1 MTMAIPFAPSIVQED
16 FLSLKDYSTDE
27 IMDLLHLAIELK
39 KPENKYLPLLK
50 GKVLGMIF
58 EKSSTRTRV
67 SFEAGMLQLG
77 GNAMFLSSQD
87 TQMGR
92 GETIADTGRV
102 LSGYLDGLMIRTFH
116 QSVVQELADFSSIP
130 VINGLTD
137 DYHPCQVL
145 ADLMTILEHFGTLK
159 GKKMAYIGD
168 GNNMANSLMI
178 GAAKVGMDITI
189 ASPAAY
195 APTAEMVDLAKDI
208 AQYTGSSI
216 VITESPEQAV
226 AGSDIIYTDVWASM
240 GQEQETIERL
250 QHFQGFQVNEEL
262 VKHANKDYI
271 FMHCLPAHREEEVTT
286 GILEG
291 PHSVIF
297 QESENRLHA
306 QKAVLVALMA
316 DK

>member
-1 MTMAIPFAPSIVQED
+1 MTTIMPLAPTVAQED
-16 FLSLKDYSTDE
+16 FLSLKDYSTEE
-27 IMDLLHLAIELK
+27 ILDLLHLAIELK

-87 TQMGR
+87 TQLGR
-92 GETIADTGRV
+92 GETIADTARV

-116 QSVVQELADFSSIP
+116 QSAVEELAEFSSIP

-145 ADLMTILEHFGTLK
+145 ADLMTLIEHFGELK
-159 GKKMAYIGD
+159 GRKLAYIGD

-178 GAAKVGMDITI
+178 GAAKVGLDIAI
-189 ASPAAY
+189 A
-195 APTAEMVDLAKDI
+195 APKGYEPKAEMVELAQAI
-208 AQYTGSSI
+208 AKETGALVTITNDPAEAVTGSD
-216 VITESPEQAV
+216 A
-226 AGSDIIYTDVWASM
+226 IYTDVWASM
-240 GQEQETIERL
+240 GQEAEAIKRL
-250 QHFQGFQVNEEL
+250 NDFAGFQVNAEL
-262 VKHANKDYI
+262 VQHAKPDYI

-286 GILEG
+286 DILEG

-297 QESENRLHA
+297 QEAENRLHA
-306 QKAVLVALMA
+306 QKAVLVTLMG
-316 DK
+316 D

>member
-1 MTMAIPFAPSIVQED
+1 MTMAIPFAPSIIQED

-178 GAAKVGMDITI
+178 GAAKVGMDISI

-195 APTAEMVDLAKDI
+195 APTPEMVALAKDI
-208 AQYTGSSI
+208 AQYTGSTI
-216 VITESPEQAV
+216 DITESPEQAV

-262 VKHANKDYI
+262 VKHANEDYI

-306 QKAVLVALMA
+306 QKAVLVALMG

>member
-1 MTMAIPFAPSIVQED
+1 MTMAIPFAPSIIQED

-27 IMDLLHLAIELK
+27 IMDLLNLAIELK

-87 TQMGR
+87 TQIGR
-92 GETIADTGRV
+92 GETIPDTGRV

-137 DYHPCQVL
+137 DFHPCQVL
-145 ADLMTILEHFGTLK
+145 ADLMTVLEHFGTLK

-178 GAAKVGMDITI
+178 GAAKVGMDISV

-195 APTAEMVDLAKDI
+195 APTAKMVALAKDI
-208 AQYTGSSI
+208 AQYTGSKI
-216 VITESPEQAV
+216 EITESPEQAV
-226 AGSDIIYTDVWASM
+226 AGSDVVYTDVWASM

-262 VKHANKDYI
+262 VKHANEDYI

-286 GILEG
+286 AILEG

-297 QESENRLHA
+297 QEAENRLHA
-306 QKAVLVALMA
+306 QKAVLVALMG

>member
-1 MTMAIPFAPSIVQED
+1 MTMAIPFAPSIIQED

-116 QSVVQELADFSSIP
+116 QSVVQELADSSSVP

-178 GAAKVGMDITI
+178 GAAKVGMDISI

-195 APTAEMVDLAKDI
+195 APAAEMVALAKDI
-208 AQYTGSSI
+208 AQYTGSAI
-216 VITESPEQAV
+216 DITVSPEQAV
-226 AGSDIIYTDVWASM
+226 AGCDIIYTDVWASM

-262 VKHANKDYI
+262 VKHANKEYI

-297 QESENRLHA
+297 QEAENRLHA

>member
-1 MTMAIPFAPSIVQED
+1 MTMIMPLAPTIAQED
-16 FLSLKDYSTDE
+16 FLSLKDYRTEE
-27 IMDLLHLAIELK
+27 ILDLLNLAIELK

-77 GNAMFLSSQD
+77 GHAMFLSSQD
-87 TQMGR
+87 TQLGR
-92 GETIADTGRV
+92 GETIADTARV

-116 QSVVQELADFSSIP
+116 QSAVEELAEFSSIP

-145 ADLMTILEHFGTLK
+145 ADLMTLLEHFGELK
-159 GKKMAYIGD
+159 GRKLAYIGD

-178 GAAKVGMDITI
+178 GAAKVGLDIAI
-189 ASPAAY
+189 A
-195 APTAEMVDLAKDI
+195 APEGYEPQAEMVELAQAI
-208 AQYTGSSI
+208 AQDTGS
-216 VITESPEQAV
+216 VVTVTNDPVAAV
-226 AGSDIIYTDVWASM
+226 NNSDAIYTDVWASM
-240 GQEQETIERL
+240 GQEAEAIKRL
-250 QHFQGFQVNEEL
+250 NDFAGFQVNAEL
-262 VKHANKDYI
+262 VQHAKADYI

-286 GILEG
+286 DILEG

-297 QESENRLHA
+297 QEAENRLHA
-306 QKAVLVALMA
+306 QKAVLVTLMG
-316 DK
+316 D

>member
-1 MTMAIPFAPSIVQED
+1 MTMIMPLAPTIAQED
-16 FLSLKDYSTDE
+16 FLSLKDYRTEE
-27 IMDLLHLAIELK
+27 ILDLLNLAIELK

-77 GNAMFLSSQD
+77 GHAMFLSSQD
-87 TQMGR
+87 TQLGR
-92 GETIADTGRV
+92 GETIADTARV

-116 QSVVQELADFSSIP
+116 QSAVEELAEFSSIP

-145 ADLMTILEHFGTLK
+145 ADLMTLLEHFGELK
-159 GKKMAYIGD
+159 GRKLAYIGD

-178 GAAKVGMDITI
+178 GAAKVGLDIAI
-189 ASPAAY
+189 A
-195 APTAEMVDLAKDI
+195 APEGYEPQAEMVELAQAI
-208 AQYTGSSI
+208 AQDTGS
-216 VITESPEQAV
+216 VVTVTNDPVAAV
-226 AGSDIIYTDVWASM
+226 NNSDAIYTDVWASM
-240 GQEQETIERL
+240 GQEAEAIKRL
-250 QHFQGFQVNEEL
+250 NDFAGFQVNAEL
-262 VKHANKDYI
+262 VQHAKADYI

-286 GILEG
+286 AILEG

-297 QESENRLHA
+297 QEAENRLHA
-306 QKAVLVALMA
+306 QKAVLVTLMG
-316 DK
+316 D

>member
-1 MTMAIPFAPSIVQED
+1 MTMAIPFAPSIIQED

-27 IMDLLHLAIELK
+27 IMDLLNLAIELK

-87 TQMGR
+87 TQIGR
-92 GETIADTGRV
+92 GETIPDTGRV

-116 QSVVQELADFSSIP
+116 QSTVQELAEYSSIP

-137 DYHPCQVL
+137 DFHPCQVL

-178 GAAKVGMDITI
+178 GAAKVGMDISI

-195 APTAEMVDLAKDI
+195 APTEEMVALAKDI
-208 AQYTGSSI
+208 AQYTGSTI
-216 VITESPEQAV
+216 EITESPEQAV
-226 AGSDIIYTDVWASM
+226 AGSDVIYTDVWASM

-262 VKHANKDYI
+262 VKHANEDYI

-286 GILEG
+286 AILEG

-297 QESENRLHA
+297 QEAENRLHA
-306 QKAVLVALMA
+306 QKAILVALMG

>member
-1 MTMAIPFAPSIVQED
+1 MTTIMPLAPTVAQED
-16 FLSLKDYSTDE
+16 FLSLKDYSTEE
-27 IMDLLHLAIELK
+27 ILDLLHLAIELK

-87 TQMGR
+87 TQLGR
-92 GETIADTGRV
+92 GETIADTARV

-116 QSVVQELADFSSIP
+116 QSAVEELAEFSSIP

-145 ADLMTILEHFGTLK
+145 ADLMTLIEHFGELK
-159 GKKMAYIGD
+159 GRKLAYIGD

-178 GAAKVGMDITI
+178 GAAKVGLDIAI
-189 ASPAAY
+189 A
-195 APTAEMVDLAKDI
+195 APKGYEPKAEMVELAQAI
-208 AQYTGSSI
+208 AKETGALVTVTNDPTEAVTGSD
-216 VITESPEQAV
+216 A
-226 AGSDIIYTDVWASM
+226 IYTDVWASM
-240 GQEQETIERL
+240 GQEAEAIKRL
-250 QHFQGFQVNEEL
+250 NDFAGFQVNAEL
-262 VKHANKDYI
+262 VAHAKPDYI

-286 GILEG
+286 DILEG

-297 QESENRLHA
+297 QEAENRLHA
-306 QKAVLVALMA
+306 QKAVLVTLMG
-316 DK
+316 D

>member
-1 MTMAIPFAPSIVQED
+1 MTMTIPFAPSIIQED

-178 GAAKVGMDITI
+178 GAAKVGMDISI

-195 APTAEMVDLAKDI
+195 APTAEMVALAKDI
-208 AQYTGSSI
+208 AQYTGSTI
-216 VITESPEQAV
+216 IITESPEQAV

-262 VKHANKDYI
+262 VKHAKEDYI

-306 QKAVLVALMA
+306 QKAILVALMG

>member
-1 MTMAIPFAPSIVQED
+1 MTMAIPFAPSIIQED

-27 IMDLLHLAIELK
+27 IMDLLNLAIELK

-87 TQMGR
+87 TQIGR
-92 GETIADTGRV
+92 GETIPDTGRV

-116 QSVVQELADFSSIP
+116 QSTVQELAEYSSIP

-137 DYHPCQVL
+137 DFHPCQVL
-145 ADLMTILEHFGTLK
+145 ADLMTVLEHFGTLK

-178 GAAKVGMDITI
+178 GAAKVGMDISI

-195 APTAEMVDLAKDI
+195 APTAEMVALAKDI
-208 AQYTGSSI
+208 AQYTGSEI
-216 VITESPEQAV
+216 EITESPEQAV

-262 VKHANKDYI
+262 VKHANEDYI

-286 GILEG
+286 AILEG

-297 QESENRLHA
+297 QEAENRLHA
-306 QKAVLVALMA
+306 QKAVLVALMG

>member
-1 MTMAIPFAPSIVQED
+1 MTMAIPFAPSIIQED

-178 GAAKVGMDITI
+178 GAAKVGMDISI

-195 APTAEMVDLAKDI
+195 APTPEMVALAKDI
-208 AQYTGSSI
+208 AQYTDSTI

-240 GQEQETIERL
+240 GQEQEAIERL
-250 QHFQGFQVNEEL
+250 KHFQGFQVNEEL
-262 VKHANKDYI
+262 VKHANQDYI

-286 GILEG
+286 AILEG

>member
-1 MTMAIPFAPSIVQED
+1 MTTIMPLAPTVAQED
-16 FLSLKDYSTDE
+16 FLSLKDYSTEE
-27 IMDLLHLAIELK
+27 ILDLLHLAIELK

-87 TQMGR
+87 TQLGR
-92 GETIADTGRV
+92 GETIADTARV

-116 QSVVQELADFSSIP
+116 QSAVEELAEFSSIP

-145 ADLMTILEHFGTLK
+145 ADLMTLIEHFGELK
-159 GKKMAYIGD
+159 GRKLAYIGD

-178 GAAKVGMDITI
+178 GAAKVGLDIAI
-189 ASPAAY
+189 A
-195 APTAEMVDLAKDI
+195 APKGYEPKAEMVELAQAI
-208 AQYTGSSI
+208 AKETGALVTVTNDPAEAVTGSD
-216 VITESPEQAV
+216 A
-226 AGSDIIYTDVWASM
+226 IYTDVWASM
-240 GQEQETIERL
+240 GQEAEAIKRL
-250 QHFQGFQVNEEL
+250 NDFAGFQVNAEL
-262 VKHANKDYI
+262 VAHAKPDYI

-286 GILEG
+286 AILEG

-297 QESENRLHA
+297 QEAENRLHA
-306 QKAVLVALMA
+306 QKAVLVTLMG
-316 DK
+316 D

>member
-1 MTMAIPFAPSIVQED
+1 MTMIMPLAPTVTQED
-16 FLSLKDYSTDE
+16 FLSLKDYRTEE
-27 IMDLLHLAIELK
+27 ILDLLNLAIELK

-77 GNAMFLSSQD
+77 GHAMFLSSQD
-87 TQMGR
+87 TQLGR
-92 GETIADTGRV
+92 GETIADTARV

-116 QSVVQELADFSSIP
+116 QSAVEELAEFSSIP

-145 ADLMTILEHFGTLK
+145 ADLMTLLEHFGELK
-159 GKKMAYIGD
+159 GRKLAYIGD

-178 GAAKVGMDITI
+178 GAAKVG
-189 ASPAAY
+189 
-195 APTAEMVDLAKDI
+195 LDI
-208 AQYTGSSI
+208 AIAAPRGYEPQADMVALAQAIAQDSGS
-216 VITESPEQAV
+216 VVTITNDPIDAV
-226 AGSDIIYTDVWASM
+226 KNSDAIYTDVWASM
-240 GQEQETIERL
+240 GQEAEAIQRL
-250 QHFQGFQVNEEL
+250 NDFAGFQVNAEL
-262 VKHANKDYI
+262 VQHAKDDYI

-286 GILEG
+286 AILEG

-297 QESENRLHA
+297 QEAENRLHA
-306 QKAVLVALMA
+306 QKAVLVTLMG
-316 DK
+316 D

>member
-1 MTMAIPFAPSIVQED
+1 MTMAIPFAPSIIQED

-27 IMDLLHLAIELK
+27 ILDLLNLAIELK
-39 KPENKYLPLLK
+39 KPQNKYLPLLK

-58 EKSSTRTRV
+58 EKASTRTRV

-87 TQMGR
+87 TQVGR

-116 QSVVQELADFSSIP
+116 QSTVQELADFSSIP

-137 DYHPCQVL
+137 DYHPCQVM

-159 GKKMAYIGD
+159 GKKLAYIGD
-168 GNNMANSLMI
+168 GNNVANSLMI
-178 GAAKVGMDITI
+178 GAAKVGMDISI

-195 APTAEMVDLAKDI
+195 APTPEMVTLAKDI
-208 AQYTGSSI
+208 AQYTGSVI
-216 VITESPEQAV
+216 DITESPEQAV
-226 AGSDIIYTDVWASM
+226 ADSDAIYTDVWASM
-240 GQEQETIERL
+240 GQEQETIERFE
-250 QHFQGFQVNEEL
+250 HFQGFQVNDEL
-262 VKHANKDYI
+262 VKHAKADHI

-297 QESENRLHA
+297 QQSENRLHA
-306 QKAVLVALMA
+306 QKAVLIALMA

>member
-1 MTMAIPFAPSIVQED
+1 MTMIMPLAPTIAQED
-16 FLSLKDYSTDE
+16 FLSLKDYRTEE
-27 IMDLLHLAIELK
+27 ILDLLNLAIELK

-77 GNAMFLSSQD
+77 GHAMFLSSQD
-87 TQMGR
+87 TQLGR
-92 GETIADTGRV
+92 GETIADTARV

-116 QSVVQELADFSSIP
+116 QSAVEELAEFSSIP

-145 ADLMTILEHFGTLK
+145 ADLMTLLEHFGELK
-159 GKKMAYIGD
+159 GRKLAYIGD

-178 GAAKVGMDITI
+178 GAAKVGLDIAI
-189 ASPAAY
+189 A
-195 APTAEMVDLAKDI
+195 APKGYEPQAEMVELAQAI
-208 AQYTGSSI
+208 AQDTGS
-216 VITESPEQAV
+216 VVTVTNDPVAAV
-226 AGSDIIYTDVWASM
+226 NNSDAIYTDVWASM
-240 GQEQETIERL
+240 GQEAEAIKRL
-250 QHFQGFQVNEEL
+250 NDFAGFQVNAEL
-262 VKHANKDYI
+262 VQHAKADYI

-286 GILEG
+286 AILEG

-297 QESENRLHA
+297 QEAENRLHA
-306 QKAVLVALMA
+306 QKAVLVTLMG
-316 DK
+316 D

>member
-1 MTMAIPFAPSIVQED
+1 MTTIMPLAPTVAQED
-16 FLSLKDYSTDE
+16 FLSLKDYSTEE
-27 IMDLLHLAIELK
+27 ILDLLHLAIELK

-87 TQMGR
+87 TQLGR
-92 GETIADTGRV
+92 GETIADTARV

-116 QSVVQELADFSSIP
+116 QSAVEELAEFSSIP

-145 ADLMTILEHFGTLK
+145 ADLMTLIEHFGELK
-159 GKKMAYIGD
+159 GRKLAYIGD

-178 GAAKVGMDITI
+178 GAAKVGLDIAI
-189 ASPAAY
+189 A
-195 APTAEMVDLAKDI
+195 APKGYEPKAEMVELAQAI
-208 AQYTGSSI
+208 AKETGALVTVTNDPAEAVTGSD
-216 VITESPEQAV
+216 A
-226 AGSDIIYTDVWASM
+226 IYTDVWASM
-240 GQEQETIERL
+240 GQEAEAIKRL
-250 QHFQGFQVNEEL
+250 NDFAGFQVNAEL
-262 VKHANKDYI
+262 VAHAKPDYI

-286 GILEG
+286 DILEG

-297 QESENRLHA
+297 QEAENRLHA
-306 QKAVLVALMA
+306 QKAVLVTLMG
-316 DK
+316 D

>member
-1 MTMAIPFAPSIVQED
+1 MTMAIPFAPSIIQED

-27 IMDLLHLAIELK
+27 IMDLLNLAIELK

-87 TQMGR
+87 TQIGR
-92 GETIADTGRV
+92 GETIPDTARV

-178 GAAKVGMDITI
+178 GAAKVGMNISV

-195 APTAEMVDLAKDI
+195 APTAEMVALAKDI
-208 AQYTGSSI
+208 AQYTGSNI
-216 VITESPEQAV
+216 EITESPEQAV
-226 AGSDIIYTDVWASM
+226 AGSDVIYTDVWASM

-262 VKHANKDYI
+262 VKHANEDYI

-286 GILEG
+286 AILEG
-291 PHSVIF
+291 PNSVIF
-297 QESENRLHA
+297 QEAENRLHA
-306 QKAVLVALMA
+306 QKAVLVALMG

>member
-1 MTMAIPFAPSIVQED
+1 MTMAIPFAPSIIQED

-178 GAAKVGMDITI
+178 GAAKVGMDISI

-195 APTAEMVDLAKDI
+195 APTAEMVALAKDI
-208 AQYTGSSI
+208 AQYTGSTI

-250 QHFQGFQVNEEL
+250 KHFQGFQVNEEL
-262 VKHANKDYI
+262 VKHANQDYI

>member
-1 MTMAIPFAPSIVQED
+1 MTMIMPLAPTIAQED
-16 FLSLKDYSTDE
+16 FLSLKDYRTEE
-27 IMDLLHLAIELK
+27 ILDLLNLAIELK

-77 GNAMFLSSQD
+77 GHAMFLSSQD
-87 TQMGR
+87 TQLGR
-92 GETIADTGRV
+92 GETIADTARV

-116 QSVVQELADFSSIP
+116 QSAVEELAEFSSIP

-145 ADLMTILEHFGTLK
+145 ADLMTLLEHFGELK
-159 GKKMAYIGD
+159 GRKLAYIGD

-178 GAAKVGMDITI
+178 GAAKVGLDIAI
-189 ASPAAY
+189 AAPAGY
-195 APTAEMVDLAKDI
+195 EPQAEMVELARAIAKD
-208 AQYTGSSI
+208 TGS
-216 VITESPEQAV
+216 VVTVTNDPAEAV
-226 AGSDIIYTDVWASM
+226 NNSDAIYTDVWASM
-240 GQEQETIERL
+240 GQEAEAIKRL
-250 QHFQGFQVNEEL
+250 NDFEGFQVNAEL
-262 VKHANKDYI
+262 VQHAKADYI

-286 GILEG
+286 DILEG

-297 QESENRLHA
+297 QEAENRLHA
-306 QKAVLVALMA
+306 QKAVLVTLMG
-316 DK
+316 D

>member
-1 MTMAIPFAPSIVQED
+1 MTMATPFAPSIVQED
-16 FLSLKDYSTDE
+16 FLSLKDYSTTE
-27 IMDLLHLAIELK
+27 LMDLLNLAIELK
-39 KPENKYLPLLK
+39 KPENKHLPLLK

-77 GNAMFLSSQD
+77 GHAMFLSSQD
-87 TQMGR
+87 TQLGR

-102 LSGYLDGLMIRTFH
+102 LSGYLDGLMIRTYH
-116 QSVVQELADFSSIP
+116 QSTVQELADFSSIP

-137 DYHPCQVL
+137 DYHPCQVM
-145 ADLMTILEHFGTLK
+145 ADLMTMLEHFGTLK

-178 GAAKVGMDITI
+178 GAAKVGMDISI

-195 APTAEMVDLAKDI
+195 APTPAMVALAKEI
-208 AQYTGSSI
+208 AHYTGSTI
-216 VITESPEQAV
+216 EITDSPEKAV
-226 AGSDIIYTDVWASM
+226 TGSDAVYTDVWASM

-250 QHFQGFQVNEEL
+250 EHFQGFQVNEEL
-262 VKHANKDYI
+262 IKYANPDFI

-286 GILEG
+286 AILEG
-291 PHSVIF
+291 PQSVIF
-297 QESENRLHA
+297 QQSENRLHA
-306 QKAVLVALMA
+306 QKAVLVALMG

>member
-1 MTMAIPFAPSIVQED
+1 MTMIMPLAPTVTQED
-16 FLSLKDYSTDE
+16 FLSLKDYRTEE
-27 IMDLLHLAIELK
+27 ILDLLNLAIELK

-77 GNAMFLSSQD
+77 GHAMFLSSQD
-87 TQMGR
+87 TQLGR
-92 GETIADTGRV
+92 GETIADTARV

-116 QSVVQELADFSSIP
+116 QSAVEELAEFSSIP

-145 ADLMTILEHFGTLK
+145 ADLMTLLEHFGELK
-159 GKKMAYIGD
+159 GRKLAYIGD

-178 GAAKVGMDITI
+178 GAAKVG
-189 ASPAAY
+189 
-195 APTAEMVDLAKDI
+195 LDI
-208 AQYTGSSI
+208 AIATPRGYEPQADMVALAQAIAQDSGSVVTVTNDPI
-216 VITESPEQAV
+216 DAV
-226 AGSDIIYTDVWASM
+226 KNSDAIYTDVWASM
-240 GQEQETIERL
+240 GQEAEAIQRL
-250 QHFQGFQVNEEL
+250 NDFAGFQVNAEL
-262 VKHANKDYI
+262 VQHAKDDYI

-286 GILEG
+286 AILEG

-297 QESENRLHA
+297 QEAENRLHA
-306 QKAVLVALMA
+306 QKAVLVTLMG
-316 DK
+316 D